1 MTKAQKRKRSKL
13 IMKKAWETRRAKLAM
28 EPAPSPSEI
37 ATMERSPFPSATATS
52 RSNADEW
59 FEIAER
65 IKYLEARGF
74 KVTKA

>member
-1 MTKAQKRKRSKL
+1 MTKAQKRKRSKS
-13 IMKKAWETRRAKLAM
+13 IMKKAWETRRANLA
-28 EPAPSPSEI
+28 AKQSPSP
-37 ATMERSPFPSATATS
+37 TATS

-65 IKYLEARGF
+65 IKYLEDRGF